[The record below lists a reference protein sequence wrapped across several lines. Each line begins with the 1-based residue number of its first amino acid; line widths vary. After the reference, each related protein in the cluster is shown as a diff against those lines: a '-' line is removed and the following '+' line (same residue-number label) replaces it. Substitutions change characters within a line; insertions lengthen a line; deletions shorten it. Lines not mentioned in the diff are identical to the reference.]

1 MAIGRWKSVCINVTD
16 LDEAFDF
23 WTEVLGW
30 TTSRKNWHGWL
41 GYIVDPESDN
51 YMILNDTTTAP
62 VELTPPSHT
71 EANRAH
77 IDIWPNNGMDNAIA
91 DIIAIGGTLKKPPG
105 LYPRQRH
112 RRDPVQ
118 GEPGVEGAPVVVAGA
133 CPAIGKAHPRRRRL
147 HPIAEVGRI
156 QVTRPDRDPDS
167 RTSRIQKEHLGESA
181 DEVAAVL
188 VRLQRLEARPD
199 LETV

>member
-16 LDEAFDF
+16 LDEAYDF

-30 TTSRKNWHGWL
+30 TTSRRNWHGWL

-105 LYPRQRH
+105 LYPRPGTYG
-112 RRDPVQ
+112 D
-118 GEPGVEGAPVVVAGA
+118 EP
-133 CPAIGKAHPRRRRL
+133 PAIDWAVMQDPFGNEFCIVEEL
-147 HPIAEVGRI
+147 TDDQIAAAMASGATTDHELRVAAGVT
-156 QVTRPDRDPDS
+156 QPQPDQPTRPGHS
-167 RTSRIQKEHLGESA
+167 QLLNHNRT
-181 DEVAAVL
+181 
-188 VRLQRLEARPD
+188 
-199 LETV
+199 